1 MKRIIEGILMIGLIV
16 MLMFPTTLSNGNTTV
31 SIDYLGS
38 DLSHMIYIQ
47 NATVSFINCTGSPSD
62 ISVICID
69 LMNST
74 NDYAGT
80 KIEVRSL
87 NITSSVDYTFLNN
100 TKVYNFT
107 LQNMTNSTELTVYIN
122 FSSVNVPINPFISEI
137 ENLTSRVE
145 NLTYNMTILNA
156 SIQNLTVNNTNLN
169 NTVATLVAERLALV
183 SECNNAVIER
193 NSMMIER
200 DTAISELS
208 TLNSEKGAIQ
218 KSLDDANDEVTYL
231 NGRIESHQNTID
243 QLSSFLALG
252 YSDPDGNGHIYVNI
266 PWFFIGIISVI
277 SILIIISRKTEFGSS
292 SSMISNIGKK
302 INVPFIGKGPKPSP
316 QEWNMIEESDPRPG
330 VENEVLKKK
339 HDEIDKKIAKSES
352 KDTDN
357 GATEE
362 ERRKNYWESERGK
375 SQKEKTKKLE
385 KKTESREV
393 KYKESDAENIDGK
406 KSEEKK

>member
-1 MKRIIEGILMIGLIV
+1 MIGLIV

-193 NSMMIER
+193 N
-200 DTAISELS
+200 
-208 TLNSEKGAIQ
+208 
-218 KSLDDANDEVTYL
+218 
-231 NGRIESHQNTID
+231 
-243 QLSSFLALG
+243 
-252 YSDPDGNGHIYVNI
+252 
-266 PWFFIGIISVI
+266 
-277 SILIIISRKTEFGSS
+277 
-292 SSMISNIGKK
+292 
-302 INVPFIGKGPKPSP
+302 
-316 QEWNMIEESDPRPG
+316 
-330 VENEVLKKK
+330 
-339 HDEIDKKIAKSES
+339 
-352 KDTDN
+352 
-357 GATEE
+357 
-362 ERRKNYWESERGK
+362 
-375 SQKEKTKKLE
+375 
-385 KKTESREV
+385 
-393 KYKESDAENIDGK
+393 
-406 KSEEKK
+406 